1 MADGAMNVSQAGTI
15 VFETERLIV
24 RPAVES
30 DLDFYLA
37 LWTNPDVMRHMGFP
51 QGIPMTRDRMGEIL
65 SAQAGTEFDRL
76 LVIELKATGQ
86 PIGECKLSRPEDGVS
101 EPDIKLLPTYW
112 GQRYGSEAWQGIV
125 SYQFRNTD
133 CDAIVTSPHVANA
146 AAIRLYESTGAVRTG
161 EGVYEFPEAMRDFTT
176 PVHSYTYRLSRS
188 DWQQKA

>member
-1 MADGAMNVSQAGTI
+1 VSVSGTI

-24 RPAVES
+24 RLASED

-51 QGIPMTRDRMGEIL
+51 RGIPMTRERMGEIL
-65 SAQAGTEFDRL
+65 SAQGETEFDRL

-86 PIGECKLSRPEDGVS
+86 PIGECKLSRPDEDGVS
-101 EPDIKLLPTYW
+101 EPDIKLLPAYW
-112 GQRYGSEAWQGIV
+112 GHGYGTEAWQDIV

-133 CDAIVTSPHVANA
+133 CEAIVTTPNVANI
-146 AAIRLYESTGAVRTG
+146 AAIRLYEAAGAMRTG
-161 EGVYEFPEAMRDFTT
+161 ESVYEFPEAMRDFTT

-188 DWQQKA
+188 SWQQKAQEYK